1 MLKMRVCSLGAPL
14 CGGLHPP
21 IPAMSPRH
29 SIASIA
35 CVCLEHPKLNSGPA
49 TGGSPELL
57 CWQCPRGLLGS
68 SRVIMLAQISAFL
81 APGPTLG
88 LPLQGDEESSPG
100 SRSGASF

>member
-1 MLKMRVCSLGAPL
+1 M
-14 CGGLHPP
+14 GGLHPP

-29 SIASIA
+29 STAPIS

-57 CWQCPRGLLGS
+57 CCQCPRGLRGS
-68 SRVIMLAQISAFL
+68 SRVIMLAQISAFP
-81 APGPTLG
+81 APVPTLG
-88 LPLQGDEESSPG
+88 LPLQGDEESSPV